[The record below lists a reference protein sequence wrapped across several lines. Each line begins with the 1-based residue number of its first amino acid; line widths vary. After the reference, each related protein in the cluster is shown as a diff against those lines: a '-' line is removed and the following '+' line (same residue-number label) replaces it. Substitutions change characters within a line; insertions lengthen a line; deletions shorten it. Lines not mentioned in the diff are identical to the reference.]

1 MASGSTQASTPNI
14 STYQAM
20 TKDGYPY
27 TGYEFEG
34 EKYHDVTYVGE
45 YEDDEMP
52 TNNDDIIAHML
63 NNLD

>member
-1 MASGSTQASTPNI
+1 
-14 STYQAM
+14 M